1 MVSVFARTRS
11 GTALL
16 FLNCTG
22 LAKSV
27 HPRDEQSVPEGP
39 GWESIA
45 TNVTKIVTFRDS
57 LSRSIANHL
66 QPAFAKST
74 GLFHV
79 CSCCAVWVTALV
91 I

>member
-27 HPRDEQSVPEGP
+27 HPRDGQSVPEGP

-45 TNVTKIVTFRDS
+45 ANVTEIVTFWDS
-57 LSRSIANHL
+57 I
-66 QPAFAKST
+66 ST
-74 GLFHV
+74 
-79 CSCCAVWVTALV
+79 S
-91 I
+91 